1 MNEITFQA
9 MIEVL
14 GKPKEHVE
22 SALKIYVEKI
32 RQDKA
37 YQILKLIIA
46 SPKKREKEELWSAF
60 AEVKIKTTEISKLV
74 HFCIDYMPSM
84 IEVLEPIE
92 LKMQDIEL
100 SDFLSDLQAKLHGI
114 DMVAKQVHMEN
125 DLLKRNMGALLGN
138 YITLLLRSSNMDA
151 KQLSDLTGLEKSK
164 LEDFMDR
171 LIDKGKVDLKGTIY
185 SLKK

>member
-1 MNEITFQA
+1 M
-9 MIEVL
+9 
-14 GKPKEHVE
+14 
-22 SALKIYVEKI
+22 
-32 RQDKA
+32 
-37 YQILKLIIA
+37 
-46 SPKKREKEELWSAF
+46 KRF
-60 AEVKIKTTEISKLV
+60 
-74 HFCIDYMPSM
+74 M
-84 IEVLEPIE
+84 LE
-92 LKMQDIEL
+92 IEL

-138 YITLLLRSSNMDA
+138 YITLLLRSANMDA